1 MSNTASTETPFPRQH
16 VAAESPLRVNAL
28 RILGT
33 NATRNSFLN
42 SVTSNVFS
50 ANTTEQVLKK
60 VQDIAAQLQKHDIF
74 DEIKIYLDTNHDIA
88 DTVDVTLHL
97 KEKDKGLF
105 ETKVNVGNHQA
116 ELSGGVGLRNIF
128 GGAES
133 VSASFAFGNR
143 TKAAVE
149 GAFETPF
156 RGNANTRIGVFVNGS
171 IRDHSLVYP
180 YKESAKATGVRLR
193 GWTQYGE
200 HEVAYAVTH
209 RDVTALSTASQGV
222 RSQSGANE
230 KTSVFHSFVRDQ
242 RDDAVLPTKGHYI
255 GVFQEL
261 AGLGGRGDSN
271 FLKHELNASYHQS
284 LIDSKSKDDATFV
297 LSTSFRA
304 GLFSTILENSK
315 SSSDPKMSD
324 RFYVGGPLSVRGF
337 KMGGIRES
345 EEPVGGEGYWAAGAS
360 LIASLPG
367 LTHLPVKAHSFVNAG
382 SIVSSTKG
390 VGVGDTI
397 KALSE
402 TPRTS
407 AGFGLIFHHSIARIE
422 LNYCIPLKYSSTD
435 LPEPKVQ
442 FGFGLNFL

>member
-1 MSNTASTETPFPRQH
+1 MSTETPIPH

-42 SVTSNVFS
+42 SVTSNVFT
-50 ANTTEQVLKK
+50 ANTTEEILKR

-105 ETKVNVGNHQA
+105 ETKLNIGNNQA
-116 ELSGGVGLRNIF
+116 ELNGGVGLRNIF

-133 VSASFAFGNR
+133 VSANFAFGNR

-171 IRDHSLVYP
+171 IRDHSQIYA

-209 RDVTALSTASQGV
+209 RDVTALSAASQGV

-230 KTSVFHSFVRDQ
+230 KTSVYHSFVRDQ
-242 RDDAVLPTKGHYI
+242 RDNTVLPTKGHYF

-271 FLKHELNASYHQS
+271 FLKHELNASYHQP
-284 LIDSKSKDDATFV
+284 LIDCKGKDNATFV

-304 GLFSTILENSK
+304 GIFSTILENSK
-315 SSSDPKMSD
+315 ASSGPKMSD

-345 EEPVGGEGYWAAGAS
+345 EPVGGEGYWAAGAS
-360 LIASLPG
+360 LIASIPG
-367 LTHLPVKAHSFVNAG
+367 FTHLPVKAHGFINAG

-390 VGVGDTI
+390 VSIGDTI

-407 AGFGLIFHHSIARIE
+407 AGFGLIFHHSIAKIE
-422 LNYCIPLKYSSTD
+422 LNYCIPLKYKSTD
-435 LPEPKVQ
+435 LPQPKIQ